1 MAAPAAQPWNR
12 APPGAAS
19 LGVLATAVE
28 GIASSHTGKRA
39 RPSFPVSLFKN
50 KGSCQGPQQNGT
62 PVSAARAAARAQL
75 QMDPGTQWEGKWPRS
90 PWTLSIC
97 LQDWGQVVCALKF
110 VAGILPSRTEEE
122 AEMATCGLTATK

>member
-1 MAAPAAQPWNR
+1 MESGPTRSSQPQR
-12 APPGAAS
+12 AGHT
-19 LGVLATAVE
+19 VLATAVE

-50 KGSCQGPQQNGT
+50 KGSCRGPQQNGT
-62 PVSAARAAARAQL
+62 PVSAATAAARAQL
-75 QMDPGTQWEGKWPRS
+75 QMDPGTQWEGKWPWS
-90 PWTLSIC
+90 PWTLSIY